1 MHTSGAPNTINRIID
16 VFPPEQQGQ
25 IRAQI
30 AESLNMVVTQKLF
43 KKKDG
48 SGRVG
53 AFEIMVCNA
62 PIKNLIRDAKIHQI
76 GSVMQTASREGMM
89 QMDKSIEDLIASG
102 QISPSAKNE

>member
-1 MHTSGAPNTINRIID
+1 
-16 VFPPEQQGQ
+16 
-25 IRAQI
+25 
-30 AESLNMVVTQKLF
+30 
-43 KKKDG
+43 
-48 SGRVG
+48 
-53 AFEIMVCNA
+53 MVCNA